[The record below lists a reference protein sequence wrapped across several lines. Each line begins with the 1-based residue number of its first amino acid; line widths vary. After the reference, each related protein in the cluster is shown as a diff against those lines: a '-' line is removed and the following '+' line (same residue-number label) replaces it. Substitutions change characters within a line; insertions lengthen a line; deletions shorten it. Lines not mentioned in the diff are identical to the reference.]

1 MVEKFSPEFWLQSIE
16 STGSTHKRERF
27 GNASLRHLEK
37 SKSKKFLQDLLPLKA
52 LFSTVKTKRRKS
64 YKDID
69 RHYSLYKYIP
79 KKTYQYSNHRS
90 HIVIRLCHRCQGI
103 IYHRYNVAIISCIYC
118 ALFRQNLH
126 CHKIFL
132 VPPLNIF
139 IVAYVHLHNTT
150 EHHVLV

>member
-1 MVEKFSPEFWLQSIE
+1 MKNV
-16 STGSTHKRERF
+16 
-27 GNASLRHLEK
+27 
-37 SKSKKFLQDLLPLKA
+37 LQDLLPIKA
-52 LFSTVKTKRRKS
+52 PFSTVKTKHRKS

-69 RHYSLYKYIP
+69 RHYSLYKYIS
-79 KKTYQYSNHRS
+79 KKTYQYSNHKS

-103 IYHRYNVAIISCIYC
+103 IYHRYNVAIIPCIYC

-132 VPPLNIF
+132 VAPLNIF